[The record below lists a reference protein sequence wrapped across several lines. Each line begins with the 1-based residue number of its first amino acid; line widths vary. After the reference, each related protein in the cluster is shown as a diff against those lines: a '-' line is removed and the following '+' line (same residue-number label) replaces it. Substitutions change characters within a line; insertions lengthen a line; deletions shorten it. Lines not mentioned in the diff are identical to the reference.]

1 MKQINL
7 LMLAVLTTVP
17 VFAQSQ
23 ALQLPTPPSLPNNDP
38 NAKLTKEQLRVLMPP
53 LAEHFDQIDTAHQG
67 YVTPAQIQQYLGKQM
82 PQQPPSQFPPK
93 IPS

>member
-1 MKQINL
+1 MKQIHL
-7 LMLAVLTTVP
+7 LMSALLATAP

-38 NAKLTKEQLRVLMPP
+38 NAKLTKAQLQVLMPP
-53 LAEHFDQIDTAHQG
+53 LAEHFDRIDTAHQG
-67 YVTPAQIQQYLGKQM
+67 YVTPAQIQQYLAKQM
-82 PQQPPSQFPPK
+82 PQQQPSQFPPK